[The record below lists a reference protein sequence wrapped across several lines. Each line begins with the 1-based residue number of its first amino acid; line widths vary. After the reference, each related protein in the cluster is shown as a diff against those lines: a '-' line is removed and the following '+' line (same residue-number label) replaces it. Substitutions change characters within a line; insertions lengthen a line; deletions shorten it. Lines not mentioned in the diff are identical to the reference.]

1 VAVAGFLG
9 RYKGQSRVHTGS
21 DLWVF
26 LRWCAER
33 GLDPL
38 DPAQVG
44 RAQVEAF
51 ARWMQETR
59 SPYGHLA

>member
-1 VAVAGFLG
+1 MAVAGFLG